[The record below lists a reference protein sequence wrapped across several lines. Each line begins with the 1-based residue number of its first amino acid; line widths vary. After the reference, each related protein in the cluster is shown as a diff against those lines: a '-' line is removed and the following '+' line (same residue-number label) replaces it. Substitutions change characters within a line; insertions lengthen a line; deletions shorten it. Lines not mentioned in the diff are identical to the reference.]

1 MPARFSFKPTGLRGK
16 FLLKFQGQR
25 ESRLLVFE
33 WKFVCGAYQ
42 LMDYHLDFN
51 SCVYLLKSGTKKI
64 PLNFQMVSLPTK

>member
-1 MPARFSFKPTGLRGK
+1 MPARFSFKPTGLREK
-16 FLLKFQGQR
+16 FLEKVQGQR

-33 WKFVCGAYQ
+33 WKFVCGANQ